1 MSQLTTALLY
11 VVGVGGMFLLLIAP
25 HEGGHFLFAKLFK
38 VRVIEFSVGAGTKL
52 WSVTRGGTLYAVRA
66 FPILGYVRMGGMEA
80 GDFEAANGFHSK
92 PAWQRIVIL
101 AGGPAANFLVAM
113 LLITGFGLSQLN
125 SDPGKVFSVG
135 SGSPAA
141 AAGIQVGDSIH
152 AVNGIP
158 FNSPGLVGQIEGN
171 APGAPLTLSGV
182 HANGQPFTYSVT
194 PRCDAQGK
202 NCLIGVGIPRQL
214 ATVQSAV
221 VNGVEFPFAAT
232 GNIVQ
237 GLWSLI
243 SGQVPGGLLGS
254 NGLTGPIGIADTA
267 AQAGPAYL
275 PPPGG
280 VALGRPW
287 VHEPPAAPGPRRRA
301 HRRGR
306 DRSAPEAA
314 VRQDVRAQPP
324 ADRPRRAAR
333 DRRGDHLPRHPADR
347 DGPVPRDPLMVT
359 RRKSIPVN
367 VGGVVIG
374 GAAPIAV
381 QTMTKTDTRD
391 VKATLRQIHELK
403 EAGCE
408 IVRPAVPDHEAAE
421 ALKDIV
427 KGSPLP
433 VIADIHYDHT
443 LALLAI
449 EAGVHCL
456 RLNPGNIP
464 DRDKVVKVV
473 TAAKER
479 QIPFRIGVN
488 AGSLPEEVHKSMREQ
503 HAIDRDNREQ
513 TADRMV
519 EVALGHCKILEDLD
533 YGPGFIKVSL
543 KATDVWTN
551 IMANRKFAA
560 ARPYPIHL
568 GVTESG
574 PVEAGSIRS
583 AVGMGIL
590 LAEGIGDTIR
600 VSLATSDP
608 REEVRV
614 AHEILKTLAFRNET
628 ATLVACPTCGRLEYD
643 MVPTVKAVEAH
654 IARLKV
660 PITIAVM
667 GCVVNGP
674 AEARHA
680 DIGVTGGRGKGVIFK
695 KGKLYRTVP
704 QEELLAVL
712 LAEIDAIAAEPQLPR

>member
-1 MSQLTTALLY
+1 MT
-11 VVGVGGMFLLLIAP
+11 M
-25 HEGGHFLFAKLFK
+25 
-38 VRVIEFSVGAGTKL
+38 
-52 WSVTRGGTLYAVRA
+52 
-66 FPILGYVRMGGMEA
+66 
-80 GDFEAANGFHSK
+80 
-92 PAWQRIVIL
+92 
-101 AGGPAANFLVAM
+101 VA
-113 LLITGFGLSQLN
+113 
-125 SDPGKVFSVG
+125 
-135 SGSPAA
+135 
-141 AAGIQVGDSIH
+141 
-152 AVNGIP
+152 
-158 FNSPGLVGQIEGN
+158 
-171 APGAPLTLSGV
+171 
-182 HANGQPFTYSVT
+182 
-194 PRCDAQGK
+194 
-202 NCLIGVGIPRQL
+202 
-214 ATVQSAV
+214 
-221 VNGVEFPFAAT
+221 
-232 GNIVQ
+232 
-237 GLWSLI
+237 
-243 SGQVPGGLLGS
+243 
-254 NGLTGPIGIADTA
+254 
-267 AQAGPAYL
+267 
-275 PPPGG
+275 
-280 VALGRPW
+280 
-287 VHEPPAAPGPRRRA
+287 RRR
-301 HRRGR
+301 
-306 DRSAPEAA
+306 
-314 VRQDVRAQPP
+314 
-324 ADRPRRAAR
+324 
-333 DRRGDHLPRHPADR
+333 
-347 DGPVPRDPLMVT
+347 
-359 RRKSIPVN
+359 SIPVN

-403 EAGCE
+403 EVGCE
-408 IVRPAVPDHEAAE
+408 IVRPAVPDREAAE
-421 ALKDIV
+421 ALKEIV

-443 LALLAI
+443 LALMAI

-464 DRDKVVKVV
+464 DRDKVIKVV

-488 AGSLPEEVHKSMREQ
+488 AGSLPEEVHKSLREQ
-503 HAIDRDNREQ
+503 HQINRDNREL

-551 IMANRKFAA
+551 VLANRKFAV
-560 ARPYPIHL
+560 ARAYPLHL

-583 AVGMGIL
+583 AVGMGML
-590 LAEGIGDTIR
+590 LGEGIGDTIR

-614 AHEILKTLAFRNET
+614 AHEILKTLAFRNES

-654 IARLKV
+654 IARLKT
-660 PITIAVM
+660 PITVAVM

-695 KGKLYRTVP
+695 KGKLFRTVP
-704 QEELLAVL
+704 QEELLTVL
-712 LAEIDAIAAEPQLPR
+712 LAEIDAIAAEHAPAPAPLPS